1 MTSSENISTKL
12 NPVQLHLLQLFSK
25 SMTNEE
31 LAEIK
36 KILSDY
42 YFKKVETE
50 VDAFWEKKD
59 FTIKKWNK
67 ATRDVH
73 LRSKK
78 SKEQ

>member
-1 MTSSENISTKL
+1 MSPENISTKL
-12 NPVQLHLLQLFSK
+12 NPVQLHLLQMFSK
-25 SMTNEE
+25 SMTNDE
-31 LAEIK
+31 LVEIK

-42 YFKKVETE
+42 YFNKVEAE
-50 VDAFWEKKD
+50 VDAFWKKKN
-59 FTIKKWNK
+59 FTVKKWNK